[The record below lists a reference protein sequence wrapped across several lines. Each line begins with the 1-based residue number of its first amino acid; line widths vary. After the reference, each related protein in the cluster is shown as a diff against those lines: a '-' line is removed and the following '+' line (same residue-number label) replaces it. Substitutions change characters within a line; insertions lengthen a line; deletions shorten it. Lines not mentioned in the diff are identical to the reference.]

1 MVLDLRDFAYDL
13 DEDLL
18 TWKIEGVESSK
29 CSFVIAGND
38 LMINLKSDK
47 YGSCNS
53 QRLNVSDGNSHY
65 SATLNVTI
73 APQPDLP
80 TIVIGNVNL
89 IDKTAATVQW
99 DLIDLDEELQADV
112 SFSLEN
118 IPQNITSSCNYDAT
132 PHVYKCVAML
142 VLPEQHDGNITITIR
157 VTDLE
162 LNQTVG
168 VEYILNMNQKPPADE
183 AESIQSDTISSEMI
197 IGLVGILLIVVV
209 GILLNKNSKS
219 NAQLLRQDYTVEQQN
234 TPVDDV
240 ETDSE
245 PAETGLLARAKK
257 KI

>member
-1 MVLDLRDFAYDL
+1 
-13 DEDLL
+13 
-18 TWKIEGVESSK
+18 
-29 CSFVIAGND
+29 
-38 LMINLKSDK
+38 
-47 YGSCNS
+47 
-53 QRLNVSDGNSHY
+53 
-65 SATLNVTI
+65 
-73 APQPDLP
+73 
-80 TIVIGNVNL
+80 
-89 IDKTAATVQW
+89 
-99 DLIDLDEELQADV
+99 LDEELQADV

>member
-1 MVLDLRDFAYDL
+1 M
-13 DEDLL
+13 
-18 TWKIEGVESSK
+18 
-29 CSFVIAGND
+29 
-38 LMINLKSDK
+38 
-47 YGSCNS
+47 
-53 QRLNVSDGNSHY
+53 
-65 SATLNVTI
+65 
-73 APQPDLP
+73 
-80 TIVIGNVNL
+80 
-89 IDKTAATVQW
+89 
-99 DLIDLDEELQADV
+99 DEELQADV

>member
-1 MVLDLRDFAYDL
+1 
-13 DEDLL
+13 
-18 TWKIEGVESSK
+18 
-29 CSFVIAGND
+29 
-38 LMINLKSDK
+38 
-47 YGSCNS
+47 
-53 QRLNVSDGNSHY
+53 
-65 SATLNVTI
+65 
-73 APQPDLP
+73 
-80 TIVIGNVNL
+80 
-89 IDKTAATVQW
+89 
-99 DLIDLDEELQADV
+99 
-112 SFSLEN
+112 
-118 IPQNITSSCNYDAT
+118 
-132 PHVYKCVAML
+132 
-142 VLPEQHDGNITITIR
+142 
-157 VTDLE
+157 
-162 LNQTVG
+162 VG